1 MPCPECLVRPYL
13 ESSAQT
19 EDTVVGFLWSET
31 LQGSLHDIVLL
42 GEQVIGPASWIP
54 SAHRFAARCSL
65 HSIRMSCS
73 IRRMRIGGSVPQ
85 TELPVAGGVAVPV
98 GQRLHPLLQPR
109 PLHDV
114 GGERRGRHGCGCS
127 TADPSSRR
135 RVLSSIAVLT
145 VGGGEVVMRKKRKPI
160 GRRAALGPQK
170 AFALISAWSPPT
182 KATSL
187 VLHASSDV

>member
-1 MPCPECLVRPYL
+1 M
-13 ESSAQT
+13 SGSAVPGKLGA
-19 EDTVVGFLWSET
+19 DGRHGRRLPVVG
-31 LQGSLHDIVLL
+31 D
-42 GEQVIGPASWIP
+42 ASGQSARHRSPRGASHRPCIMDPVSP
-54 SAHRFAARCSL
+54 S
-65 HSIRMSCS
+65 
-73 IRRMRIGGSVPQ
+73 

-114 GGERRGRHGCGCS
+114 GGERRGRHGYGCS
-127 TADPSSRR
+127 TVDPSSRR

>member
-1 MPCPECLVRPYL
+1 
-13 ESSAQT
+13 
-19 EDTVVGFLWSET
+19 
-31 LQGSLHDIVLL
+31 
-42 GEQVIGPASWIP
+42 
-54 SAHRFAARCSL
+54 
-65 HSIRMSCS
+65 
-73 IRRMRIGGSVPQ
+73 MRIGGSVPQ